1 MPPWFTDTYVAL
13 GGNELKVKFL
23 HQKKIYNSIYC
34 MSYEVHVISFYCGLV
49 SIKITILGGFIWLIW
64 QYSSW
69 LSSNWDWDNPVLAS
83 VPFGNIPND
92 SLPTRTG
99 AILCL
104 PQYHLAIGNIPH
116 DSLPTRTGAIL
127 CLPQYHLAIFLM
139 NHFPLGMGQSCAC
152 LSTIWQYSS
161 WITSHWDWGNP
172 VLASV
177 SFGNIPHESLP
188 TGTGAILCLPQYHL
202 AIFLMNHFPLGL
214 GKSCACLSTIWQYSS
229 WITSHWD
236 WGNPVLASVPF
247 GNIPHESLPTGTGEI
262 LCLPQYHLAIFLMN
276 HFPLGLGQSCACLS
290 SMEYFSDIPCS
301 IWCLKSLATWQ
312 LLVENKEI

>member
-13 GGNELKVKFL
+13 GGDELKVKFL
-23 HQKKIYNSIYC
+23 HQKKIYNHIYC

-116 DSLPTRTGAIL
+116 DSLPTRNGAIL
-127 CLPQYHLAIFLM
+127 CLPQYHL
-139 NHFPLGMGQSCAC
+139 
-152 LSTIWQYSS
+152 TI
-161 WITSHWDWGNP
+161 
-172 VLASV
+172 
-177 SFGNIPHESLP
+177 GNIPHDSLP
-188 TGTGAILCLPQYHL
+188 TRTGA
-202 AIFLMNHFPLGL
+202 
-214 GKSCACLSTIWQYSS
+214 
-229 WITSHWD
+229 
-236 WGNPVLASVPF
+236 
-247 GNIPHESLPTGTGEI
+247 I

-290 SMEYFSDIPCS
+290 TILQYSSWITSHWDWGNPVLASVPFGNIPH
-301 IWCLKSLATWQ
+301 
-312 LLVENKEI
+312 E